1 MIIVGQDINIFMV
14 PDECACL
21 FLGKIIEMY

>member
-14 PDECACL
+14 LNECAYL
-21 FLGKIIEMY
+21 FLAKIIEMY

>member
-1 MIIVGQDINIFMV
+1 MIIVGQNINIFMV
-14 PDECACL
+14 INECACL

>member
-14 PDECACL
+14 LSGCAYL

>member
-1 MIIVGQDINIFMV
+1 MIIVGQDVNVFMAL
-14 PDECACL
+14 DECACL